1 MNTEPTTAEQ
11 THPDTTSNRRR
22 RGFVAR
28 LPKVLRDKI
37 NSMLDDGFT
46 YNQIIEELQKS
57 TNPPLPYPLNEDC
70 ISTWKL
76 GGYQDYLR
84 NQSWR
89 ERIDTR
95 ADRYLEVAANDAP
108 QLVAG
113 SLYAA
118 TLEISELM
126 DELAQP
132 KSVETDDLKLA
143 RISHA
148 LARLSQ
154 SMLKIQQYRDALA
167 KQKDAKDA
175 KPMKAGVT
183 REELA
188 RITKRINL

>member
-1 MNTEPTTAEQ
+1 MNTETPPIETATE
-11 THPDTTSNRRR
+11 SSRRK
-22 RGFVAR
+22 GNVAR
-28 LPKVLRDKI
+28 LPKKLRDLV
-37 NSMLDDGFT
+37 NSMLDDGKT
-46 YNQIIEELQKS
+46 YPEIIAELQKS
-57 TNPPLPYPLNEDC
+57 TEPLLPWT
-70 ISTWKL
+70 ISPKNLSAWFE
-76 GGYQDYLR
+76 GGYKDYLR
-84 NQSWR
+84 NQAWR

-118 TLEISELM
+118 TLEISEFM
-126 DELAQP
+126 DELAQSKP
-132 KSVETDDLKLA
+132 DETDAVKLA

-167 KQKDAKDA
+167 KQKEHKDVPT
-175 KPMKAGVT
+175 KPKRGGVT

-188 RITKRINL
+188 RLRQRINL